1 MYINHGSC
9 IKSRHTVTNKALHS
23 HDVRLPV
30 SDVDFQ
36 NEVSG
41 YGMAGFICD
50 INNNGSDEESSMRL
64 RMLRMH
70 FKLRHLNTGCYLF
83 SHKVKL
89 PEWGFDQ
96 QKVTYNKNA
105 VKANLP

>member
-1 MYINHGSC
+1 MYINHGSR
-9 IKSRHTVTNKALHS
+9 IKSRHIVTNKALHS
-23 HDVRLPV
+23 HDICPPV

-41 YGMAGFICD
+41 YNMAGFIGD
-50 INNNGSDEESSMRL
+50 INDDSSDKELSMHL

-89 PEWGFDQ
+89 PKWGFNQ
-96 QKVTYNKNA
+96 QEVTYNKNA
-105 VKANLP
+105 VKANLL